1 MELLAC
7 LLVGALIGAGLYRF
21 IWTSRLGRDAG
32 RPAPVDD
39 TLELA
44 LWASGEE
51 LWDLDVATGR
61 QIRRGHIPD
70 LDRSQPSSES
80 SMEAF
85 LARVHPDDRAAVS
98 EAVQRVAVDAQA
110 HAEVSYRV
118 RHQSGS
124 WAWLHS
130 RGRAVAHAPD
140 GAASR
145 IVGTTR
151 DITALKQHEERLD
164 FALRAA
170 GEELWEVDRS
180 SDEIRRENPLVSLEY
195 RAGDFRLTRQEFGEL
210 MHPDDVDRVSQD
222 FLSVLSGE
230 HLEFSAVYR
239 LRRQDGRYAWIHSQG
254 SGLDPDD
261 RGRPLRVLGTSRDIT
276 PLKAAEER
284 LRLSLW
290 GSRAELWDID
300 MNSGLIQRECR
311 LEHLAL
317 GGGSI
322 VFGDLW
328 RIAHTDDTVALKRA
342 MVEHAKGGSESFEAQ
357 YRLRDVHGDWRW
369 VLACG
374 RVTER
379 SPDGWALRMLGTL
392 HDITEIKRVE
402 DELRHLNED
411 LEQRV
416 ALRTAD
422 LSQANEELGRIVQR
436 LGETQAQLV
445 ESEKMASL
453 GSLVAGVA
461 HEINTPLGVSVTAA
475 SHLSEELAGL
485 EQALHDGS
493 PDATQTAR
501 QAAVIR
507 QCADLVLRNLDRADK
522 LVKSFKQ
529 VAVDQSSEQMRQIV
543 LKQYLEEILVS
554 LHPRLHRT
562 GHRVDIEC
570 PLEIELLTYPG
581 AIYQTVTNLVLNSLV
596 HGFEGVDNGVVR
608 IAARETPE
616 HVVIDYR
623 DDGQGMS
630 VETRKRVF
638 DPFFTTR
645 RGQGGTGLGMHIAY
659 NLVTQLLGGSIR
671 CESKL
676 GAGVHFE
683 VRVPRNAPS
692 PA

>member
-7 LLVGALIGAGLYRF
+7 LAAGVLLGAGLYRLF
-21 IWTSRLGRDAG
+21 SSDRRGGEEQKPDAVED
-32 RPAPVDD
+32 A
-39 TLELA
+39 LELA

-51 LWDLDVATGR
+51 LWDLDVASGR

-70 LDRSQPSSES
+70 LDRSQSGSEA

-85 LARVHPDDRAAVS
+85 LARVHPDDRAKVADAVK
-98 EAVQRVAVDAQA
+98 RVAADAQSQ
-110 HAEVSYRV
+110 AEVSYRV

-130 RGRAVAHAPD
+130 RGRAVAHAAD
-140 GAASR
+140 GTATR

-170 GEELWEVDRS
+170 GEELWEVNRGA
-180 SDEIRRENPLVSLEY
+180 DEIQRENPLVALEY
-195 RAGDFRLTRQEFGEL
+195 RAGDFRLTREEFGEL
-210 MHPDDVDRVSQD
+210 MHPDDVDGLSQD
-222 FLSVLSGE
+222 FSSVLSGE
-230 HLEFSAVYR
+230 HLDFSAVYR

-254 SGLDPDD
+254 SGLDPDE

-290 GSRAELWDID
+290 GSRAELWDVD

-322 VFGDLW
+322 GFADLW
-328 RIAHTDDTVALKRA
+328 RIAHADDTVALKRA
-342 MVEHAKGGSESFEAQ
+342 MVEHAKGRSESFEAQ
-357 YRLRDVHGDWRW
+357 YRLRDMHGDWRW

-379 SPDGWALRMLGTL
+379 RADGWALRMLGTL
-392 HDITEIKRVE
+392 QDITDIKRVE

-422 LSQANEELGRIVQR
+422 LSEANEELSRIVQR
-436 LGETQAQLV
+436 LSETQAQLV

-475 SHLSEELAGL
+475 SHLSEELGAL
-485 EQALHDGS
+485 ELALQERH
-493 PDATQTAR
+493 PDSSQTAR

-522 LVKSFKQ
+522 LVRSFKQ

-562 GHRVDIEC
+562 GHRVEIDC
-570 PLEIELLTYPG
+570 PPEIALLTYPG

-596 HGFEGVDNGVVR
+596 HGFEGVGQGVVR
-608 IAARETPE
+608 IAARQESE
-616 HVVIDYR
+616 HVIIDYR
-623 DDGQGMS
+623 DDGHGMS
-630 VETRKRVF
+630 AETRKRVF

-671 CESKL
+671 CESEP
-676 GAGVHFE
+676 GAGVLFE
-683 VRVPRNAPS
+683 VRIPRQLTTAG
-692 PA
+692 